1 VFVANGSARDG
12 FAVLGLKNRL
22 RALRHYDFGSLELGE
37 VVALFEP
44 EHQRGSLTD
53 QPVYSSVWSALHAMA
68 WTDMSFFSV
77 HERHGDPTK
86 PYPAKH
92 VPIALV
98 GSMLYLGLVPSALA
112 LLGFTLTSLRKSM
125 WPLSFFAFSSFA
137 AYVWWF
143 LAQDSWAL
151 KTKYVLFLL
160 PVYVLF
166 ALIGLRRVLSLDG
179 AIGRIAA
186 GTTLSLLGALF
197 AVSVAYLT
205 RFGLG

>member
-1 VFVANGSARDG
+1 
-12 FAVLGLKNRL
+12 
-22 RALRHYDFGSLELGE
+22 
-37 VVALFEP
+37 
-44 EHQRGSLTD
+44 
-53 QPVYSSVWSALHAMA
+53 
-68 WTDMSFFSV
+68 
-77 HERHGDPTK
+77 
-86 PYPAKH
+86 
-92 VPIALV
+92 
-98 GSMLYLGLVPSALA
+98 
-112 LLGFTLTSLRKSM
+112 
-125 WPLSFFAFSSFA
+125 
-137 AYVWWF
+137 VWWF

-166 ALIGLRRVLSLDG
+166 ALIGLRRVLSFAG

>member
-1 VFVANGSARDG
+1 
-12 FAVLGLKNRL
+12 
-22 RALRHYDFGSLELGE
+22 
-37 VVALFEP
+37 
-44 EHQRGSLTD
+44 
-53 QPVYSSVWSALHAMA
+53 MA

-86 PYPAKH
+86 PYPARH

-98 GSMLYLGLVPSALA
+98 SSMLYLGLVPSALA
-112 LLGFTLTSLRKSM
+112 LLGFALTSFRKSL
-125 WPLSFFAFSSFA
+125 WPLSFFGSSSFA

-166 ALIGLRRVLSLDG
+166 ALIGLRRLFATET

-186 GTTLSLLGALF
+186 GTTLSLLGALV
-197 AVSVAYLT
+197 ATSVTYLT
-205 RFGLG
+205 SFGLG